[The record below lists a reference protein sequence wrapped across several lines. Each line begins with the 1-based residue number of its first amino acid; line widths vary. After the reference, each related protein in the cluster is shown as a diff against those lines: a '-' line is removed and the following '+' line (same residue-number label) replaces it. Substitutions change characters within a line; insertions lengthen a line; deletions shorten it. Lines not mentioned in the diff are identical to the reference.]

1 MNKVTKIGASALA
14 GSLVATSAFAGSIT
28 VGGTWEVTGEYT
40 NGSGAAAFD
49 ALSNS
54 GNPFG
59 SKGNLSFNGSGETD
73 FGTASWFMFTN
84 DAQGG
89 VSSHSATLDMGD
101 LGLVGFDQ
109 GTGAFGLGTIDD
121 KMPSAY
127 EEVWNGVT
135 QTNGDLMDASGG
147 ATGVFGYK
155 NTFMGMDVN
164 VEYAPSVASA
174 DAGDG
179 AAGGITTNAD
189 GTSLN
194 WAITNGSMI
203 EGLTFGVGYGETE
216 YDLPSTDVATIDT
229 QSTAVFATYAFG
241 PVTVGVQNNYTSGS
255 VNASNVH
262 IGANEVDIYAIAFNV
277 NENLSVSYENLE
289 NTYLKSAS
297 AQTGTSKGQADVT
310 TEMDGI
316 QIAYTMG
323 GATLR
328 ISDVSVTNSGGT
340 LANSEDRTEV
350 SLLMAF

>member
-1 MNKVTKIGASALA
+1 MKKLTKIGASALA
-14 GSLVATSAFAGSIT
+14 GSLVATSAFAGSLS

-40 NGSGAAAFD
+40 TGSGASAFD

-59 SKGNLSFNGSGETD
+59 SKGNLSFSGSGETD
-73 FGTASWFMFTN
+73 FGTASWYMFTT
-84 DAQGG
+84 DAQSG
-89 VSSHSATLDMGD
+89 VSSHSVTLDMGD
-101 LGLVGFDQ
+101 MGTVGFDQ

-121 KMPSAY
+121 KVPTAY
-127 EEVWNGVT
+127 EEVWNGTT

-155 NTFMGMDVN
+155 NTVMGMNVN

-179 AAGGITTNAD
+179 AAGGVTTNAD

-194 WAITNGSMI
+194 FAITNNTLMD
-203 EGLTFGVGYGETE
+203 GLDVGIGYGETE

-229 QSTAVFATYAFG
+229 QSTAVYATYAFG
-241 PVTVGVQNNYTSGS
+241 PVTAGVQRNYTSGS

-262 IGANEVDIYAIAFNV
+262 IGANEVDIYGIAFNV
-277 NENLSVSYENLE
+277 NENLSISYESLE
-289 NTYLKSAS
+289 NTYKKSS
-297 AQTGTSKGQADVT
+297 SSGTAQADVT
-310 TEMDGI
+310 TDMDGI

-328 ISDVSVTNSGGT
+328 VSDVSVDNSGGT
-340 LANSEDRTEV
+340 TGNSEDRTEV